1 MVRKVRR
8 EFCQQL
14 IVEEEF
20 RRLEQPV
27 EDDVQRALEREL
39 LENRCQNEINLWG
52 HIILEG
58 FLRYQLCLKHE
69 LPVRTRQIPVHNRR
83 EALTWACAAQLRR
96 SDLKTEMRLYLIGKR
111 YSIEKGVPGHHS
123 SRLPGI
129 LAQSLVGTD
138 ETPVPGGTAIRLGK
152 EYGFGRYAITRYGVY
167 AESIDQLFRTAPQL
181 AELILSGILEM
192 TQKDVI
198 RVSQLPEQ
206 VLRKA
211 EESPEE
217 FVIQNGLQRR
227 RRGRPPAYDGQLSDS
242 DFSQQMLV
250 KQMPSYDPDAEVSG
264 LTLTIPSWI
273 SSIQRTY
280 AAAEFPAISPG
291 ALERLAA
298 QLLCL
303 TQSAEQLMGAI
314 KEVL

>member
-1 MVRKVRR
+1 MRR

-39 LENRCQNEINLWG
+39 LENRCQSEINLWG
-52 HIILEG
+52 RIILEG
-58 FLRYQLCLKHE
+58 FLHYQLCLKHE
-69 LPVRTRQIPVHNRR
+69 LPVHTRQIPVRNRR

-96 SDLKTEMRLYLIGKR
+96 SDLKPEMRLYLIGKR
-111 YSIEKGVPGHHS
+111 YSIEKGVPGRHS
-123 SRLPGI
+123 SQLPDI
-129 LAQSLVGTD
+129 TAQSRPEEEGSVS
-138 ETPVPGGTAIRLGK
+138 GGTAIRLGE

-181 AELILSGILEM
+181 AALILSGMLEM

-198 RVSQLPEQ
+198 RVSQLPDQ
-206 VLRKA
+206 VLQKA
-211 EESPEE
+211 EENPEK
-217 FVIQNGLQRR
+217 FVLQNGWRR
-227 RRGRPPAYDGQLSDS
+227 RKRGRPPAYDGQRFAPELSR
-242 DFSQQMLV
+242 QMLV

-273 SSIQRTY
+273 SSIQRTH
-280 AAAEFPAISPG
+280 AAAEFSAISPS

-303 TQSAEQLMGAI
+303 TQSAEQLMNAI

>member
-1 MVRKVRR
+1 MVRKVCR
-8 EFCQQL
+8 EFCRQL
-14 IVEEEF
+14 IVEDEF

-27 EDDVQRALEREL
+27 ADDVQRALEREL

-52 HIILEG
+52 RIILEG
-58 FLRYQLCLKHE
+58 FLHYQLCLKHD
-69 LPVRTRQIPVHNRR
+69 LPVCTRQIPVHNRR
-83 EALTWACAAQLRR
+83 EALTWACAAQLKR
-96 SDLKTEMRLYLIGKR
+96 SDLRTEMRFYLIGKR

-129 LAQSLVGTD
+129 LNQSLVGTD
-138 ETPVPGGTAIRLGK
+138 ETPVPGSTAIRLGR
-152 EYGFGRYAITRYGVY
+152 EYGIGRYAITRYGVY

-181 AELILSGILEM
+181 AELILSGVFEM

-206 VLRKA
+206 ILQKA
-211 EESPEE
+211 EESPEK
-217 FVIQNGLQRR
+217 FVIQYGLQRR
-227 RRGRPPAYDGQLSDS
+227 KRGRPPAYNGQLSDS
-242 DFSQQMLV
+242 DFSRQMLV

-273 SSIQRTY
+273 SSIQRTH
-280 AAAEFPAISPG
+280 AAAELSAISPS
-291 ALERLAA
+291 ALERLAT

-303 TQSAEQLMGAI
+303 MQSAEQLMRAM

>member
-1 MVRKVRR
+1 MVRR

-27 EDDVQRALEREL
+27 EDDAQRTLEREL
-39 LENRCQNEINLWG
+39 LENRCQSEINLWG
-52 HIILEG
+52 RIILEG

-96 SDLKTEMRLYLIGKR
+96 SDLKPEMRLYLIGKR
-111 YSIEKGVPGHHS
+111 YSVEKGVPGRRPS
-123 SRLPGI
+123 QLPDI
-129 LAQSLVGTD
+129 VAQSQPKEG
-138 ETPVPGGTAIRLGK
+138 ERSVPGSTAIRLGE

-181 AELILSGILEM
+181 AALILSGMLEM

-198 RVSQLPEQ
+198 RVSQLPNQ

-211 EESPEE
+211 EENPEN
-217 FVIQNGLQRR
+217 FVLQNGWRR
-227 RRGRPPAYDGQLSDS
+227 RKRGRPPAYDGQRPAPE
-242 DFSQQMLV
+242 FSRQMLV

-273 SSIQRTY
+273 SSIQRTH
-280 AAAEFPAISPG
+280 ATAEFSAISPG

-303 TQSAEQLMGAI
+303 TKSAEQLMGAI

>member
-1 MVRKVRR
+1 MHC
-8 EFCQQL
+8 ELCQQL

-39 LENRCQNEINLWG
+39 LENRGQNEINLWG
-52 HIILEG
+52 RMILEG

-69 LPVRTRQIPVHNRR
+69 LPVRTRQIPVRNRR
-83 EALTWACAAQLRR
+83 EALTWACAEQLRR
-96 SDLKTEMRLYLIGKR
+96 SDLKPEMRLYLIGKR
-111 YSIEKGVPGHHS
+111 YCVEKGVPGGHAS
-123 SRLPGI
+123 QLPGI
-129 LAQSLVGTD
+129 LPQSLVEMG
-138 ETPVPGGTAIRLGK
+138 ETSAPGSTAIRLGN
-152 EYGFGRYAITRYGVY
+152 EYGFGRYAIYRYGVY
-167 AESIDQLFRTAPQL
+167 AASIDQLFQTAPQL
-181 AELILSGILEM
+181 AALILSGMLEM

-211 EESPEE
+211 EESPEK

-227 RRGRPPAYDGQLSDS
+227 KRGRPPAYDGQRSAS
-242 DFSQQMLV
+242 DFSRQMLV

-273 SSIQRTY
+273 SSIRRTY
-280 AAAEFPAISPG
+280 AEAEFSAISPS

-298 QLLCL
+298 QLRFL
-303 TQSAEQLMGAI
+303 TQSAEQLMSVI

>member
-1 MVRKVRR
+1 MRH

-27 EDDVQRALEREL
+27 EDDVQRALEWEL
-39 LENRCQNEINLWG
+39 LENHGQNEINLWG
-52 HIILEG
+52 RIILEG
-58 FLRYQLCLKHE
+58 FLRYQLCLKHK
-69 LPVRTRQIPVHNRR
+69 LPVRTRQIPVQNRR
-83 EALTWACAAQLRR
+83 EALSWACAAQLRR

-111 YSIEKGVPGHHS
+111 YSIEKGVPGHQP
-123 SRLPGI
+123 SRLLGVPSQP
-129 LAQSLVGTD
+129 LAGTD
-138 ETPVPGGTAIRLGK
+138 ETPVLGSTAIRLGK
-152 EYGFGRYAITRYGVY
+152 EYGFGRYAITRYGAY

-181 AELILSGILEM
+181 ARLILSGVFEM

-211 EESPEE
+211 EENPEE
-217 FVIQNGLQRR
+217 FVIQNGLRR
-227 RRGRPPAYDGQLSDS
+227 RKRGRPPANDGRLSDS
-242 DFSQQMLV
+242 DFSRQMLV

-273 SSIQRTY
+273 SSMQRTY
-280 AAAEFPAISPG
+280 AAAEFSAISPG
-291 ALERLAA
+291 ALEQLAA

-303 TQSAEQLMGAI
+303 MQSAEQLMSAM